1 MGRDKTVAEARCA
14 QHLLLADQPSRGSLH
29 RPACAA
35 AGWARQQ
42 CHRRRQAVP
51 GAGAADRMERQPYRR
66 RPEGRAARRRHC
78 GRSRRDRHRKRRR
91 HVKNNREARMS
102 RIESIYPA
110 DSVSLREV
118 GLRDGLQLVKKIP
131 STSAKQRWVRD
142 EYAAGVRHF
151 EVGSFLPAKT
161 FPQFVDVRDVIATIA
176 ALPGAYGVALALN
189 ERGVNEALA
198 SGVAEVATVVSATEE
213 HSQANANR
221 SRESAIANVRR
232 LCELRDASAHRPVV
246 NAAISMAL
254 GCSIVGAV
262 DPKEVIKIA
271 EKLFEAGVDMVAV
284 ADTVGYA
291 GPKQVGELTAAVV
304 KIAGSKPVCIHLHDT
319 RGMGIA
325 NASAALDAGARVLD
339 GSLGGLG
346 GCPFAPGAT
355 GNVVFED
362 LVFLCESKGFPTGI
376 DLDRLIAVRKI
387 LRAEMPDEPLYG
399 GLARAGLP
407 GRMAGAAAG

>member
-1 MGRDKTVAEARCA
+1 MTKLQD
-14 QHLLLADQPSRGSLH
+14 
-29 RPACAA
+29 
-35 AGWARQQ
+35 
-42 CHRRRQAVP
+42 
-51 GAGAADRMERQPYRR
+51 
-66 RPEGRAARRRHC
+66 
-78 GRSRRDRHRKRRR
+78 
-91 HVKNNREARMS
+91 
-102 RIESIYPA
+102 IYPS
-110 DSVSLREV
+110 DRVILREV
-118 GLRDGLQLVKKIP
+118 GLRDGLQLVKKHP
-131 STSAKQRWVRD
+131 STEAKQRWVRD

-176 ALPGAYGVALALN
+176 SLPGAHGIALTLN

-221 SRESAIANVRR
+221 SRDSAIANVKR
-232 LCELRDASAHRPVV
+232 LCELRDASSHKPLV

-254 GCSIVGAV
+254 GCSITGPV
-262 DPKEVIKIA
+262 DPKEVL
-271 EKLFEAGVDMVAV
+271 KLVDKCLEAGVDFVAI

-291 GPKQVGELTAAVV
+291 GPKQVGELTRAAV
-304 KIAGSKPVCIHLHDT
+304 KLSGAKPVCVHLHDT

-325 NASAALDAGARVLD
+325 NASAALDAGARILD

-362 LVFLCESKGFPTGI
+362 LAFLCESKGFATGI
-376 DLDRLIAVRKI
+376 DIEKLISVRAI
-387 LRAEMPDEPLYG
+387 LRSEMPGEALYG

-407 GRMAGAAAG
+407 AGRNSAAA

>member
-1 MGRDKTVAEARCA
+1 MTRVQD
-14 QHLLLADQPSRGSLH
+14 
-29 RPACAA
+29 
-35 AGWARQQ
+35 
-42 CHRRRQAVP
+42 
-51 GAGAADRMERQPYRR
+51 
-66 RPEGRAARRRHC
+66 
-78 GRSRRDRHRKRRR
+78 
-91 HVKNNREARMS
+91 
-102 RIESIYPA
+102 IYPQ
-110 DSVSLREV
+110 DRVILREV
-118 GLRDGLQLVKKIP
+118 GLRDGLQLVKTFP
-131 STSAKQRWVRD
+131 STAAKQRWIRD
-142 EYAAGVRHF
+142 EYASGVRQF
-151 EVGSFLPAKT
+151 EVGSFLPEKT
-161 FPQFVDVRDVIATIA
+161 FPQFADVREIVATIA
-176 ALPGAYGVALALN
+176 ALPGAHGIALALN

-198 SGVAEVATVVSATEE
+198 SGVAEIASVVSATEE

-254 GCSIVGAV
+254 GCSITGEV
-262 DPKEVIKIA
+262 DPNEVIRLA
-271 EKLFEAGVDMVAV
+271 EKLYEVGVDMVAV

-291 GPKQVGELTAAVV
+291 GPRQVGELTKAVV
-304 KIAGSKPVCIHLHDT
+304 RIAGSKPVCVHLHDT

-362 LVFLCESKGFPTGI
+362 LVFLCESKGFVTGI
-376 DLDRLIAVRKI
+376 DLEKLIAVRSI
-387 LRAEMPDEPLYG
+387 LRAEMPNEPLYG

-407 GRMAGAAAG
+407 SGTAAKAA

>member
-1 MGRDKTVAEARCA
+1 MTNLQD
-14 QHLLLADQPSRGSLH
+14 
-29 RPACAA
+29 
-35 AGWARQQ
+35 
-42 CHRRRQAVP
+42 
-51 GAGAADRMERQPYRR
+51 
-66 RPEGRAARRRHC
+66 
-78 GRSRRDRHRKRRR
+78 
-91 HVKNNREARMS
+91 
-102 RIESIYPA
+102 IYPG
-110 DSVSLREV
+110 DRVVLREV
-118 GLRDGLQLVKKIP
+118 GLRDGLQLVKKLP
-131 STSAKQRWVRD
+131 STEAKQRWVRD

-176 ALPGAYGVALALN
+176 SLPGAHGIALTLN

-221 SRESAIANVRR
+221 SRDSAVANVKR
-232 LCELRDASAHRPVV
+232 LCELRDASSHKPIV

-254 GCSIVGAV
+254 GCSIVGPV
-262 DPKEVIKIA
+262 DPKEVIRLA
-271 EKLFEAGVDMVAV
+271 EKLYEAGVDMVAV

-291 GPKQVGELTAAVV
+291 GPKQVGELTKAVV
-304 KIAGSKPVCIHLHDT
+304 KIAGSKPVCVHLHDT

-362 LVFLCESKGFPTGI
+362 LVFLCESKGFSTGI
-376 DLDRLIAVRKI
+376 DIDRLIAVRSI
-387 LRAEMPDEPLYG
+387 LKAEMPGEQLYG

-407 GRMAGAAAG
+407 ERKSAAAAA